1 MPLYSKLAS
10 PSALGAATALGAGF
24 TAFLLCLI
32 FELVVP
38 ATTGFVGNYLG
49 EKNLNLRS
57 IILYA
62 TAGGVHLVLCTGGIV
77 FFLQQLRTSESK
89 LEMKRILVGILISF
103 SVISSIILIACY
115 FDINIVRHS
124 YLERMKPLQTD
135 ARLYFL
141 LATTTIPFVNFEI
154 HPFAFFPLLLVI
166 FGIAVAV
173 TACFWISHKAIRF
186 ADRADG
192 LKKAEI
198 IELKRSVG
206 QLLAITSTIFTTSTI
221 ATIAVMQIGRDWIEK
236 GSVRDAYVQ
245 NGYAMSI
252 FWSACYT
259 SVTVLIVLIPL
270 YWIAGYTK
278 RIQRQAKYSG
288 GRAGF
293 FDQIYEVVS
302 FKAVS
307 QAAAATLV
315 PLFTSTMAA
324 LFGT

>member
-1 MPLYSKLAS
+1 MGVYSRIAS
-10 PSALGAATALGAGF
+10 PSYLGTATALGAGF

-38 ATTGFVGNYLG
+38 TTSASVGNYLG
-49 EKNLNLRS
+49 QKNQNLRS

-62 TAGGVHLVLCTGGIV
+62 TAGGMHLVLCIGGIA
-77 FFLQQLRTSESK
+77 FFVQQLRTSESK
-89 LEMKRILVGILISF
+89 LEIKRILMGFLIAFSIIT
-103 SVISSIILIACY
+103 SVILVACY
-115 FDINIVRHS
+115 LDINLVRQS
-124 YLERMKPLQTD
+124 YFERIKPLHSD
-135 ARLYFL
+135 DRLHLL
-141 LATTTIPFVNFEI
+141 LATTALPFINFEI

-186 ADRADG
+186 ADKADG
-192 LKKAEI
+192 LKRAEI
-198 IELKRSVG
+198 VELKRSIG
-206 QLLAITSTIFTTSTI
+206 QLVTVTSIVFTTSTI
-221 ATIAVMQIGRDWIEK
+221 ATIALMQIGRDWIDK
-236 GSVRDAYVQ
+236 GIARDAYVQ

-259 SVTVLIVLIPL
+259 SITVLIVLMPL
-270 YWIAGYTK
+270 YWIVGYT
-278 RIQRQAKYSG
+278 RRVQRQAKYSG
-288 GRAGF
+288 GRPGF

-302 FKAVS
+302 YKAVS